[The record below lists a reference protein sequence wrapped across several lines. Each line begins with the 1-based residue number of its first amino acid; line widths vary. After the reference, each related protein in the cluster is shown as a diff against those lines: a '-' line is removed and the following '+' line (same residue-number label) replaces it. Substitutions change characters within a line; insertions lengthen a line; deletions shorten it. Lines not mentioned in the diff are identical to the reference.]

1 MFVPYPD
8 IKPYRTERF
17 KLDDLHEMYL
27 EECGDP
33 DGIPVLYL
41 HGGPGIG
48 CTRQSRTFF
57 DPDKYRII
65 LFDQRG
71 AGRATPH
78 AELRDNTTQH
88 LLADIEAVRQ
98 RLGIEKWLVFCG
110 SWGST

>member
-1 MFVPYPD
+1 MFIPYPD

-17 KLDDLHEMYL
+17 KLDSLHEVYL

-33 DGIPVLYL
+33 AGIPVLYL

-48 CTRQSRTFF
+48 CTMQSRTFF

-65 LFDQRG
+65 LYDQRG

-78 AELRDNTTQH
+78 AGLHDNTTQN
-88 LLADIEAVRQ
+88 LIADIETLRI
-98 RLGIEKWLVFCG
+98 RLG
-110 SWGST
+110 